1 MMEGVFVFIFGFF
14 VGARVAVMVYSDDKK
29 KGGAK

>member
-14 VGARVAVMVYSDDKK
+14 VGARVAVVFCSYEKK
-29 KGGAK
+29 EGGAK

>member
-14 VGARVAVMVYSDDKK
+14 VGARVAVVFCSYEKQE
-29 KGGAK
+29 GGAK